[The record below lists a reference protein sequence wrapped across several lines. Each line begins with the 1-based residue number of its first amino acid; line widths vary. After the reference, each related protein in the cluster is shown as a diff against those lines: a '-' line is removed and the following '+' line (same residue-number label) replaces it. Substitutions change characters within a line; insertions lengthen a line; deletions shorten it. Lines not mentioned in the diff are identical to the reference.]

1 MGYRKTP
8 LFILIL
14 YRDYIGFI
22 SVLIARFRRIKTM
35 GKHRCLV
42 GGFFNEPDYLLT
54 TVSGLSEKRADAE
67 GERKV

>member
-1 MGYRKTP
+1 
-8 LFILIL
+8 
-14 YRDYIGFI
+14 
-22 SVLIARFRRIKTM
+22 M